1 LPANFRNY
9 CGQEFFTIESTLAR
23 DTTFRFAMSLQAL
36 RETRVR
42 TQDNVGDD
50 GALQADIPALNSL
63 AVRSL
68 TTLFDEKE
76 QLFSE
81 RATLHMNAFRR
92 CKASRRHTIVALLG
106 LHRLAESGGAQPFDI
121 EAIQNVVFRD
131 RSWVKTAGHLG
142 LLTWFTA
149 VCLPERLGTIF
160 EEFDFERVLERYKD
174 ARQARTAGLAWFL
187 AGIAHARL
195 ARPEAI
201 PDLTDVAADSYRLLE
216 ENQSQDGIFGHAAS
230 VRFPRETLNSRFGTF
245 SDQIFA
251 IYALSMFS
259 RAFQIEDPLESALAC
274 ANSICALQGQLGQWW
289 FLYDKCTGRVVSRY
303 PVLSVHQD
311 GTAPCG
317 LLALEEA
324 TGRSFQKAISKGL
337 SWIAGANELRND
349 LGNIDQAF
357 IWDSIGPA
365 GRMAKYLEAGLGF
378 LMPSRQPDVDRLR
391 IQYDARPDHFGWLL
405 YAFGKFG
412 LPTV

>member
-1 LPANFRNY
+1 
-9 CGQEFFTIESTLAR
+9 
-23 DTTFRFAMSLQAL
+23 MSLQAT
-36 RETRVR
+36 REMGVR
-42 TQDNVGDD
+42 ARDNVSTD
-50 GALQADIPALNSL
+50 GILRPDIPSLNAL

-81 RATLHMNAFRR
+81 RATFDVSGYRR
-92 CKASRRHTIVALLG
+92 SRATRRHTIVALLG

-121 EAIQNVVFRD
+121 EAMQNSVFRD

-149 VCLPERLGTIF
+149 VCLPDRLETIF
-160 EEFDFERVLERYKD
+160 EEFDFERVLASYED

-187 AGIAHARL
+187 AGIAHAKL
-195 ARPEAI
+195 ARPESL
-201 PDLTDVAADSYRLLE
+201 PDLTDVAADTYRLLE
-216 ENQSQDGIFGHAAS
+216 ENQGQGGIFGHAAS

-245 SDQIFA
+245 ADQIFPV
-251 IYALSMFS
+251 YALSMFA
-259 RAFQIEDPLESALAC
+259 RAFQIEEPLESALAC

-289 FLYDKCTGRVVSRY
+289 FLYDKCTTRVVSRY

-317 LLALEEA
+317 LLAVEEV
-324 TGRSFQKAISKGL
+324 TGRSFHKAIAKGL
-337 SWIAGANELRND
+337 SWIAGANEWRNDPRND
-349 LGNIDQAF
+349 LRDNAHGF

-378 LMPSRQPDVDRLR
+378 LMPSRETAVDRLR

-412 LPTV
+412 LPTA